1 MPNMSLK
8 KVEMPVQD
16 PMVRRANFEEVALG
30 YTEEMAREEAERCLH
45 CPTKP
50 CVSGCPV
57 SVNIPEFIKAVKE
70 GEFEQAYHIIHET
83 SSLPAVCGRVCPQ
96 ETQCERECVRG
107 KKGEKRRHRTAGTL
121 CRRLVSGKR
130 ER

>member
-30 YTEEMAREEAERCLH
+30 YTAEMAREEAERCLH

-96 ETQCERECVRG
+96 
-107 KKGEKRRHRTAGTL
+107 
-121 CRRLVSGKR
+121 
-130 ER
+130 

>member
-30 YTEEMAREEAERCLH
+30 YTAEMAREEAERCLH

-70 GEFEQAYHIIHET
+70 GDPNGSYMAGECAGMVKKTEPAKDIIADIIDGAEKILAGA
-83 SSLPAVCGRVCPQ
+83 SS
-96 ETQCERECVRG
+96 
-107 KKGEKRRHRTAGTL
+107 
-121 CRRLVSGKR
+121 RLA
-130 ER
+130 